1 MLCCKIFRED
11 VALKDVYQFFRNNI
25 YIYILYQV
33 NVEKCIFTVESNRK
47 EAICPYCGKA
57 SSKTHSMYKKE
68 FQNLP
73 IQDNQ
78 VIILIRNRKMFCIN
92 PECRYKTFSERF
104 DFIQYKARKTE
115 RLIKKILSMPSRL
128 ISVAASTMLKSDT
141 AEVSK
146 STICR
151 IIKKRLRW

>member
-1 MLCCKIFRED
+1 MDEFIKLLDPSLNYIEHMT
-11 VALKDVYQFFRNNI
+11 KDK
-25 YIYILYQV
+25 
-33 NVEKCIFTVESNRK
+33 KCIITVESNRK
-47 EAICPYCGKA
+47 EAICPYCGMA
-57 SSKTHSMYKKE
+57 SSKIHSMYKKE
-68 FQNLP
+68 FQDLP

-92 PECRYKTFSERF
+92 PECSHKTFSERF

-115 RLIKKILSMPSRL
+115 RLIKKILSMSSRL
-128 ISVAASTMLKSDT
+128 SSVVASTMLKSDT

-151 IIKKRLRW
+151 MIKKNASGGR